1 MGKEDLAERDKGP
14 RKVTS
19 FDVARLAGVS
29 RAAVSRAFTPDAS
42 VSPKTR
48 EKVYQA
54 AKDLGYRV
62 NYLARSLTNKRSDL
76 VGLVAAGLDNPFRT
90 LQIEHLARVL
100 LARNF
105 RPILLPTSKEADTS
119 TVIGQLLHYA
129 VSGVIVTSDAPP
141 TEICEQCAAE
151 GVPIVLINKGNDIP
165 FVDRIISDDRMAGH
179 LAANH
184 LIESGVRSPA
194 VMAAPEIS
202 YTARRRSEAFIASCR
217 QRGLDA
223 QFLRIGV
230 NDYRSG
236 YEAAAGIASLGIDG
250 LFCANDYM
258 ACGVLDRMMQ
268 DCRREDL
275 PPIRLIGHDDIP
287 QASWTAYDLTTIRQ
301 PCDLQAEQAV
311 DLLVSRMTEPDIT
324 ARVQFTPV
332 SLIKRRTA

>member
-1 MGKEDLAERDKGP
+1 MADRDKGP

-19 FDVARLAGVS
+19 FDVARVAGVS

-54 AKDLGYRV
+54 AKELGYRV

-76 VGLVAAGLDNPFRT
+76 VGLVAAGFDNPFRT
-90 LQIEHLARVL
+90 LQIEYLSRAL

-105 RPILLPTSKEADTS
+105 RPILLPTSQEADTS

-151 GVPIVLINKGNDIP
+151 GVPIVLVNKGNEIP
-165 FVDRIISDDRMAGH
+165 LVDRIISDDRMAGH
-179 LAANH
+179 LAARY
-184 LIESGVRSPA
+184 LIDSGVRKPA
-194 VMAAPEIS
+194 VMAAPVRS
-202 YTARRRSEAFIASCR
+202 YTARRRSEAFIAHCKQLGAEAR
-217 QRGLDA
+217 LLQVK
-223 QFLRIGV
+223 I

-236 YEAAAGIASLGIDG
+236 YDAATGLAASGVDG

-258 ACGVLDRMMQ
+258 ACGVIDRLMQ
-268 DCRREDL
+268 GRGRDEA
-275 PPIRLIGHDDIP
+275 PPLRIIGHDDIP
-287 QASWTAYDLTTIRQ
+287 QAAWTAYDLTTIRQ
-301 PCDLQAEQAV
+301 PCDIQAEQTV
-311 DLLVSRMTEPDIT
+311 DLLISRMAEPELT
-324 ARVQFTPV
+324 ARVEFTPV
-332 SLIKRRTA
+332 TLITRRTA

>member
-1 MGKEDLAERDKGP
+1 MADRDKGP

-19 FDVARLAGVS
+19 FDVARVAGVS

-42 VSPKTR
+42 VSAKTR

-54 AKDLGYRV
+54 AKELGYRV

-76 VGLVAAGLDNPFRT
+76 VGVVAAGLDNPFRT

-100 LARNF
+100 IARNF
-105 RPILLPTSKEADTS
+105 RPILLPTSQEADTS

-179 LAANH
+179 LAATH
-184 LIESGVRSPA
+184 LIDSGVRKPA
-194 VMAAPEIS
+194 VMAAPAKS
-202 YTARRRSEAFIASCR
+202 YTARRRSEAFIDRCKQLGAE
-217 QRGLDA
+217 A
-223 QFLRIGV
+223 QHLQVRI

-236 YEAAAGIASLGIDG
+236 HDAAAGLAASGIDG

-258 ACGVLDRMMQ
+258 ACGVIDRIMQ
-268 DCRREDL
+268 GRGRDHT
-275 PPIRLIGHDDIP
+275 PPFPIIGHDDIP
-287 QASWTAYDLTTIRQ
+287 QAAWDAYNLTTIRQ
-301 PCDLQAEQAV
+301 PCDVQAEKTI
-311 DLLVSRMTEPDIT
+311 DLLTSRMAEPELT
-324 ARVQFTPV
+324 ARVEFTPV
-332 SLIKRRTA
+332 TLIKRRTG

>member
-1 MGKEDLAERDKGP
+1 MADKDNAP

-19 FDVARLAGVS
+19 FDVARVAGVS

-54 AKDLGYRV
+54 AKELGYRV

-90 LQIEHLARVL
+90 MQIEHLARAL
-100 LARNF
+100 LAHNF

-119 TVIGQLLHYA
+119 AVIGQLLHYA

-151 GVPIVLINKGNDIP
+151 GVPIVLINKGEDIP
-165 FVDRIISDDRMAGH
+165 FVDRIVSDDRMAGH
-179 LAANH
+179 LAADH

-194 VMAAPEIS
+194 VMAAPAVS
-202 YTARRRSEAFIASCR
+202 YTARRRSEAFLGRCK
-217 QRGLDA
+217 QLGLEA
-223 QFLRIGV
+223 RLIPLQI
-230 NDYRSG
+230 NDYQNG
-236 YEAAAGIASLGIDG
+236 YSAAGDLEALGIDG
-250 LFCANDYM
+250 VFCANDYM
-258 ACGVLDRMMQ
+258 ACGVADRLMRDLGRQ
-268 DCRREDL
+268 DA
-275 PPIRLIGHDDIP
+275 PQIRIIGHDDIP
-287 QASWTAYDLTTIRQ
+287 QASWAAYALTTIRQ
-301 PCDLQAEQAV
+301 PCDIQADQTI
-311 DLLVSRMTEPDIT
+311 DLLMSRMAEPDMT
-324 ARVQFTPV
+324 ARVEFTPV